1 MSRVLDE
8 RLAVLLDDVT
18 TGEFIGKLGVVLS
31 DLHVSVQARK
41 YDQLLKDNGYDHK
54 AALEE
59 LDAQSLLELGV
70 PHGHCKLLIKA
81 FFPVATV
88 FGREVSLGSN
98 QPKSG
103 KSIKPCA
110 GFPAVTAT
118 ELTGVPSDK
127 SFRAW
132 IILLL
137 VYLRCRLSRLRSF
150 KANKEHS
157 HVALR

>member
-59 LDAQSLLELGV
+59 SDAWDLECRMG
-70 PHGHCKLLIKA
+70 
-81 FFPVATV
+81 TV
-88 FGREVSLGSN
+88 NS
-98 QPKSG
+98 
-103 KSIKPCA
+103 
-110 GFPAVTAT
+110 
-118 ELTGVPSDK
+118 
-127 SFRAW
+127 
-132 IILLL
+132 
-137 VYLRCRLSRLRSF
+137 
-150 KANKEHS
+150 
-157 HVALR
+157 